1 MRAFLDISHYTASDK
16 ILNGRIFTCATR
28 LYKPQIVLL
37 FSVQKRARI
46 RRSWPI
52 PCKGKADSYK
62 SLSVP
67 GFYLGYLRGRS
78 FPPKILLLLQ
88 YKSNYIGKL
97 SRRDEVSAHEVS
109 NTCLRT
115 QLSQNAADCISAMSP
130 DPPRSSWP
138 SATRDFSP
146 KWKILDK
153 TLRSKICPDPCK

>member
-1 MRAFLDISHYTASDK
+1 MRAFLDISHCTASDK

-78 FPPKILLLLQ
+78 FPKKILLLLQ

-115 QLSQNAADCISAMSP
+115 QLCLKMQQIASQWCHQIPLGARGLRPLGTSP
-130 DPPRSSWP
+130 P
-138 SATRDFSP
+138 SEKS
-146 KWKILDK
+146 
-153 TLRSKICPDPCK
+153 

>member
-16 ILNGRIFTCATR
+16 IFNGRIFTSATR

-46 RRSWPI
+46 RRSWQI

-78 FPPKILLLLQ
+78 FPQKILLLLQ

-115 QLSQNAADCISAMSP
+115 QLCFKMQQIASQRCPQIPLGARGLRPLGTSP
-130 DPPRSSWP
+130 SSEK
-138 SATRDFSP
+138 S
-146 KWKILDK
+146 
-153 TLRSKICPDPCK
+153 

>member
-78 FPPKILLLLQ
+78 FPQKILLLLQ

-115 QLSQNAADCISAMSP
+115 QLCLKMQQIASQRCPQIPLGARGLRPLGTSP
-130 DPPRSSWP
+130 P
-138 SATRDFSP
+138 SEKS
-146 KWKILDK
+146 
-153 TLRSKICPDPCK
+153 

>member
-46 RRSWPI
+46 RRSWQI

-78 FPPKILLLLQ
+78 FPPEILLLLQ

-115 QLSQNAADCISAMSP
+115 QLCLKMQQIASQRCPQIPLGARGLRPLGTSP
-130 DPPRSSWP
+130 P
-138 SATRDFSP
+138 SEKS
-146 KWKILDK
+146 
-153 TLRSKICPDPCK
+153 

>member
-1 MRAFLDISHYTASDK
+1 MRAFLDISHYTASGK

-46 RRSWPI
+46 RRSWQI

-115 QLSQNAADCISAMSP
+115 QLCFKMQQIASQRCPQIPLGARGLRPLGTSP
-130 DPPRSSWP
+130 P
-138 SATRDFSP
+138 S
-146 KWKILDK
+146 
-153 TLRSKICPDPCK
+153 

>member
-52 PCKGKADSYK
+52 SCKGKADSYK

-97 SRRDEVSAHEVS
+97 SRRDEVSAHEES

-115 QLSQNAADCISAMSP
+115 QLCLKMQQIASQRCPQIPLGARGLRPLGTSP
-130 DPPRSSWP
+130 P
-138 SATRDFSP
+138 SEKS
-146 KWKILDK
+146 
-153 TLRSKICPDPCK
+153 

>member
-78 FPPKILLLLQ
+78 FLPKMSSFPQKILLLLQ
-88 YKSNYIGKL
+88 YRSNYIGES
-97 SRRDEVSAHEVS
+97 SRRDEISANEVS
-109 NTCLRT
+109 NPCLRT
-115 QLSQNAADCISAMSP
+115 QLCLKMHQIASQRIFIWNNFWGHA
-130 DPPRSSWP
+130 PRSP
-138 SATRDFSP
+138 
-146 KWKILDK
+146 
-153 TLRSKICPDPCK
+153 